1 MDKSYK
7 FNKEMY
13 KTVGKNIKKYRI
25 LKNLTLEELS
35 SFAKINAEFLEK
47 FENIEDNL
55 TISIYDLYKISVIL
69 EVNISEFFK
78 E

>member
-25 LKNLTLEELS
+25 LKKLTLEELS
-35 SFAKINAEFLEK
+35 SYAQIKREFLEK

-69 EVNISEFFK
+69 EVNINEFFK